1 MRFRCIFFMVVS
13 FLGCKNNDQNLV
25 QLITFDEFETVSKIN
40 GVQLI
45 DVRTPEE
52 YSDGHILNSKNIDFL
67 DENFELYIQKLDKKS
82 PVIVYCQSGGR
93 SAKSALKL
101 LSNSFVKIYD
111 LDGGFSKWLSEGGNI
126 RK

>member
-1 MRFRCIFFMVVS
+1 MVVS
-13 FLGCKNNDQNLV
+13 FFGCKNNDQNLV

>member
-1 MRFRCIFFMVVS
+1 MKFRCIFFMVVS

-126 RK
+126 KK

>member
-1 MRFRCIFFMVVS
+1 MKFRCIFFMVVS
-13 FLGCKNNDQNLV
+13 FLGCKNNDQKLV

-67 DENFELYIQKLDKKS
+67 DKNFELYIQKLDKKS

>member
-1 MRFRCIFFMVVS
+1 MRFRCVFFMVVS

-101 LSNSFVKIYD
+101 LSNSFLKIYD

>member
-1 MRFRCIFFMVVS
+1 MVVS

-52 YSDGHILNSKNIDFL
+52 YSDGIF
-67 DENFELYIQKLDKKS
+67 
-82 PVIVYCQSGGR
+82 
-93 SAKSALKL
+93 
-101 LSNSFVKIYD
+101 
-111 LDGGFSKWLSEGGNI
+111 
-126 RK
+126 

>member
-1 MRFRCIFFMVVS
+1 MKFRCIFFMIVG
-13 FLGCKNNDQNLV
+13 FLGCKNNNLNSV

-45 DVRTPEE
+45 DVRTSKE
-52 YSDGHILNSKNIDFL
+52 YADGHILNSKNIDFL
-67 DENFELYIQKLDKKS
+67 DENFELYVQKLDKKA

-101 LSNSFVKIYD
+101 RLNSFVKIYD
-111 LDGGFSKWLSEGGNI
+111 LEGGFSKWLSEGGNI

>member
-1 MRFRCIFFMVVS
+1 MVVS
-13 FLGCKNNDQNLV
+13 FLGCKNNNLNSV

-45 DVRTPEE
+45 DVRTPKE
-52 YSDGHILNSKNIDFL
+52 YADGHILNSKNIDFL
-67 DENFELYIQKLDKKS
+67 DENFELYVQKLDKKA

-101 LSNSFVKIYD
+101 RLNSFVKIYD
-111 LDGGFSKWLSEGGNI
+111 LEGGFSKWLSEGGNI

>member
-126 RK
+126 KK

>member
-1 MRFRCIFFMVVS
+1 MKFKCIFFMVVS

-25 QLITFDEFETVSKIN
+25 QLITFDEFESVSKIN

-101 LSNSFVKIYD
+101 LSNSFLKIYD

>member
-1 MRFRCIFFMVVS
+1 MKFRCIFFMLIS

>member
-101 LSNSFVKIYD
+101 ISNSYVKVYD
-111 LDGGFSKWLSEGGNI
+111 LEGGFSRWLSNGGNVE
-126 RK
+126 K

>member
-1 MRFRCIFFMVVS
+1 MKFRCIFFMVVS
-13 FLGCKNNDQNLV
+13 FFGCKNNDQNLV

-67 DENFELYIQKLDKKS
+67 DENFELNIQKLDKKS

>member
-101 LSNSFVKIYD
+101 LSNSFLKIYD

>member
-1 MRFRCIFFMVVS
+1 MKFRCIFFMVVS

-67 DENFELYIQKLDKKS
+67 NENFELYIQKLDKKS

-126 RK
+126 KK

>member
-1 MRFRCIFFMVVS
+1 MKFRCIFFMVVS
-13 FLGCKNNDQNLV
+13 FLGCKNNNLNSV

-40 GVQLI
+40 RVQLI

-126 RK
+126 KK

>member
-1 MRFRCIFFMVVS
+1 MKFRCIFFMVVS

-52 YSDGHILNSKNIDFL
+52 YSDGHILNSKNIDLL

-111 LDGGFSKWLSEGGNI
+111 LDGGFSRWLSNIGNI
-126 RK
+126 

>member
-1 MRFRCIFFMVVS
+1 MKFKCIFFMVVS

-101 LSNSFVKIYD
+101 LSNSFLKIYD

>member
-25 QLITFDEFETVSKIN
+25 QLITFDEFESVSKIN

-101 LSNSFVKIYD
+101 LSNSFLKIYD

>member
-1 MRFRCIFFMVVS
+1 MRFRCIFFMIVS

-67 DENFELYIQKLDKKS
+67 DENFELYIKKLDKKS

>member
-1 MRFRCIFFMVVS
+1 MVVS
-13 FLGCKNNDQNLV
+13 FLGCKNNNLNSV

-45 DVRTPEE
+45 DVRTSKE
-52 YSDGHILNSKNIDFL
+52 YADGHILNSKNIDFL
-67 DENFELYIQKLDKKS
+67 DENFELYVQKLDKKS

-101 LSNSFVKIYD
+101 RLNSFVKIYD
-111 LDGGFSKWLSEGGNI
+111 LEGGFSKWLSEGGNI

>member
-1 MRFRCIFFMVVS
+1 MKFRCIFFMVVS

>member
-1 MRFRCIFFMVVS
+1 MRFRCVFFMVVS